1 MSTRTITTGKGPAP
15 DGEVYHDFQTPLGTI
30 RIVGTDHEITQV
42 NLPKEASRPPDRAW
56 RLCRGHIPAP
66 LRAAKQQLQEYFTG
80 TRSTFDLPLGL
91 NGGTPFRRKV
101 WRELQRIPYGET
113 ISYGELA
120 RRIGQP
126 TASRAVGGANH
137 HNPIAIIV
145 PCHRVIGTDGT
156 LVGYGG
162 GLPIKERLL
171 AHEQSHG
178 AKGRRPAATN
188 GRAADGGT
196 TAD

>member
-1 MSTRTITTGKGPAP
+1 MRTEEFDPA
-15 DGEVYHDFQTPLGTI
+15 EALYHDFRTPIGTM
-30 RIVGTDHEITQV
+30 RIVGTDQEITQV
-42 NLPKEASRPPDRAW
+42 NLPKEASRAPNPAW
-56 RLCRGHIPAP
+56 RQCGGHLPAP
-66 LRAAKQQLQEYFTG
+66 LRAAKQQLQEYFAG
-80 TRSTFDLPLGL
+80 TRSTFDLPLRL
-91 NGGTPFRRKV
+91 NRGTPFRRRV
-101 WRELQRIPYGET
+101 WQELQRIPYGET

-162 GLPIKERLL
+162 GLPIKQRLL
-171 AHEQSHG
+171 AHEQGHRTNG
-178 AKGRRPAATN
+178 VRPAAT
-188 GRAADGGT
+188 DGG
-196 TAD
+196 AAAG